1 MTKVLILTGDAGESL
16 EVMYPY
22 QRLLEEGYEV
32 DIAAPSKKKLQ
43 FVVHDFV
50 DGFDTYTEK
59 LGYTW
64 DADLAFA
71 DVDPSEYVALVVPG
85 GRAPEYIRNDADCQ
99 RIVQQFFSDEKPVAE
114 LCHASLVLGAAG
126 VLEGRRTAAYPA
138 LEPDVEAFGA
148 TFEDGAGV
156 VDGQMVSARAWPDH
170 PAWMREFMRMLKER
184 APAEGA
190 ERPAAVPH

>member
-1 MTKVLILTGDAGESL
+1 MAKVLILTGDAGESL

-71 DVDPSEYVALVVPG
+71 DVDPSRLR
-85 GRAPEYIRNDADCQ
+85 RARRARRPRARVHPQ
-99 RIVQQFFSDEKPVAE
+99 RRRLSSASSSTSSPTRSPSPQ
-114 LCHASLVLGAAG
+114 LCHAPLVLGAAG

-138 LEPDVEAFGA
+138 LEPDVDAAGA

-156 VDGQMVSARAWPDH
+156 VDGEMVSARAWPDH
-170 PAWMREFMRMLKER
+170 PAWMREFMRMLREHAPVER
-184 APAEGA
+184 VE
-190 ERPAAVPH
+190 EAVHA